1 MEIIVLV
8 SLFIFIFVGY
18 LLIKAF
24 SLFPLKSN
32 LLLFSCSFGLG
43 TSVIAF
49 QLYIYSRLGIFWSL
63 FSLLLPWIILGA
75 GVFGWRKKRL
85 LPLYKIPKLKKADIA
100 FVGLIGI
107 LLTFVAFESTLR
119 PVVAWDAWAIWLLKS
134 KIFFLDG
141 SIQIPIFRYVESSY
155 PILVSLMYTFLYVAI
170 GYVDD
175 RSVLLLSFAF
185 YLMQGIGFFA
195 FLKEKTSI
203 TFGLIGTFLLLSTQN
218 ILRHG
223 GRLEAGQADIILAFY
238 MLITGVVLIEFLSSK
253 KLKIVILLQ
262 LLLGITALIKNEG
275 LAYSIFV
282 QLIVWVSIIQ
292 KKKPILL
299 LASVF
304 WVIPVIDWEYFKLSN
319 NIPKLSEV
327 FVGSTIHFSSML
339 SIMQAM
345 ISEFT
350 NIQNWNLLWILFFAV
365 IFLYNTRVLKST
377 FLPLYVLIFLQLGL
391 FFSLY
396 MIFPNNPVD
405 LVNSSFNRL
414 LLQIAPLALLVSLLE
429 VYPSIRTIKIVKKF
443 V

>member
-8 SLFIFIFVGY
+8 SLFIFILAGY

-85 LPLYKIPKLKKADIA
+85 LPLYKIPKLKKVDMVLI
-100 FVGLIGI
+100 GLISI

-238 MLITGVVLIEFLSSK
+238 ILITG
-253 KLKIVILLQ
+253 ILLMEYVSKRKFAVLLLLQ
-262 LLLGITALIKNEG
+262 ILLGITALVKNEG
-275 LAYSIFV
+275 LVYSLFV
-282 QLIVWVSIIQ
+282 Q
-292 KKKPILL
+292 ILL
-299 LASVF
+299 CFSVIKNNRPKLLF
-304 WVIPVIDWEYFKLSN
+304 ATILWLVPVIDWEYYKVSN
-319 NIPKLSEV
+319 AIPKLSEV
-327 FVGSTIHFSSML
+327 FVSNSIHFSSML
-339 SIMQAM
+339 PIMQAM

-365 IFLYNTRVLKST
+365 IFLYNTRVLKSA

-414 LLQIAPLALLVSLLE
+414 LLQLAPLALLVSLLE